1 MKKKK
6 QLVKH
11 YNNVIVAVVIFLLF
25 PSTFFGIIKHS
36 CICWESPANGDGSFS
51 YCVCFAVIT
60 VNNSEITVLFSCYFW
75 LIFLYK

>member
-25 PSTFFGIIKHS
+25 PLNLFWDNQTFLYMLGKS
-36 CICWESPANGDGSFS
+36 CQWRREFQLLCF
-51 YCVCFAVIT
+51 FAVIT